1 MATSGLQSQ
10 IAQPMVA
17 LSDLSRHDSLSSR
30 GRKMAPSGGNRS
42 WSEEEVSS
50 LHMVCAT
57 FHLISEQENYLLQT
71 RAQKMPYKHIAAH
84 LKKTELA
91 CRLHYHQLSH
101 GSHRRKR
108 TSSLSSSSSG
118 GSVRHSPTQH
128 HLNGDPHED
137 FRNVTLHGHA
147 NFYGAVN
154 PLAPYPVSSMAGRT
168 QHKLLLPKPRPLT
181 PEESPTRMG
190 GLRISTHGSPSGSSV
205 DTDRLRQ
212 IYDSRRGSFWSSI
225 AQEYGT
231 DISPSHLEEVWRHQ
245 PAGQPP
251 TPDES
256 PNGRIHPMLQS
267 SPFAPFAPPIHTSV
281 KDFASMSLPSNAPPT
296 HDRYSYG
303 MQNPN
308 DAYTNSTSMDGL
320 GRASSWS
327 GGVHQPATAITSL
340 LTEDKCPR
348 HPDTRYCVGGRC
360 V

>member
-1 MATSGLQSQ
+1 
-10 IAQPMVA
+10 
-17 LSDLSRHDSLSSR
+17 
-30 GRKMAPSGGNRS
+30 
-42 WSEEEVSS
+42 
-50 LHMVCAT
+50 
-57 FHLISEQENYLLQT
+57 
-71 RAQKMPYKHIAAH
+71 MPYKHIAAH

-118 GSVRHSPTQH
+118 GSVRHSPSQY
-128 HLNGDPHED
+128 HLSGDPHDD
-137 FRNVTLHGHA
+137 FRNAALHGHPS
-147 NFYGAVN
+147 FYGALN
-154 PLAPYPVSSMAGRT
+154 PLASYPMGSSMGART
-168 QHKLLLPKPRPLT
+168 QHKVLLPKPRPLT
-181 PEESPTRMG
+181 PEDSPTRI
-190 GLRISTHGSPSGSSV
+190 GLRISTHGSPTGNSV

-256 PNGRIHPMLQS
+256 PNGRSSYPMLQS
-267 SPFAPFAPPIHTSV
+267 SPFPPFAPMHTSM
-281 KDFASMSLPSNAPPT
+281 KDFAPMSLPSNAPPT

-303 MQNPN
+303 IHNTDNAYANAPN
-308 DAYTNSTSMDGL
+308 MGL
-320 GRASSWS
+320 GRTNSWS

>member
-1 MATSGLQSQ
+1 
-10 IAQPMVA
+10 
-17 LSDLSRHDSLSSR
+17 
-30 GRKMAPSGGNRS
+30 
-42 WSEEEVSS
+42 
-50 LHMVCAT
+50 
-57 FHLISEQENYLLQT
+57 LLQT

-118 GSVRHSPTQH
+118 GSVRHSPTQY
-128 HLNGDPHED
+128 HLNGDPHDD
-137 FRNVTLHGHA
+137 FRHAATLHGHA
-147 NFYGAVN
+147 NFYAPMN
-154 PLAPYPVSSMAGRT
+154 PLASYPVGNSMGSRA

-181 PEESPTRMG
+181 PEESPTRMN
-190 GLRISTHGSPSGSSV
+190 GLRISTHGSPNGSSV

-212 IYDSRRGSFWSSI
+212 IYDSRRGSFWTSI

-245 PAGQPP
+245 PGGQPP

-256 PNGRIHPMLQS
+256 PNGRPVMHSMLQS
-267 SPFAPFAPPIHTSV
+267 SPFPPFASSMHNTL
-281 KDFASMSLPSNAPPT
+281 KDFAPMSLPSNAPPT
-296 HDRYSYG
+296 YDRYSYG
-303 MQNPN
+303 TATHEN
-308 DAYTNSTSMDGL
+308 AYTHGSGL
-320 GRASSWS
+320 GGLSRTNSWS
-327 GGVHQPATAITSL
+327 TGVHQPATAITSL

-348 HPDTRYCVGGRC
+348 HTDTRYCVGGRC